1 MDLSETERL
10 ILLNQYTIFKLLD
23 PEEKQGYWEDRIRI
37 LESQY
42 TRLYD
47 SYLMPP
53 HQEPPSDDVYVLV
66 HNVLDLYRAIQDS
79 ADTFDKGHEIDATFP
94 GFYGNDEMQYL
105 SIAAIEL
112 RMNPSY
118 HGIEP
123 TNKSLDI
130 HIGPMI
136 EKYQKM
142 ISLWKTYG
150 DKAKL
155 SREQVLALLNA

>member
-23 PEEKQGYWEDRIRI
+23 PEEKQGDWEDRIRI

-47 SYLMPP
+47 RFLMPP
-53 HQEPPSDDVYVLV
+53 HQDPPPDDVYSLV
-66 HNVLDLYRAIQDS
+66 HKALDLYRAIQDS
-79 ADTFDKGHEIDATFP
+79 TATFDKGHEIDTAFP
-94 GFYGNDEMQYL
+94 GFYGNYEMQYL
-105 SIAAIEL
+105 SIAAIEI

-118 HGIEP
+118 HGIELKDSP
-123 TNKSLDI
+123 Y
-130 HIGPMI
+130 GPMI
-136 EKYQKM
+136 QQYEKM

-150 DKAKL
+150 DRASL